1 MMMWCDWNTM
11 GIFGWTTMI
20 LLWGGLVA
28 LAAWAIRSVG
38 STNRDR
44 SSDALG
50 ILERRFAAGEID
62 RDEFEQRRRL
72 LEDSRGSRR

>member
-1 MMMWCDWNTM
+1 MWCNWNTM
-11 GIFGWTTMI
+11 SIFGWTTMI

-28 LAAWAIRSVG
+28 LAVWAIRSVG
-38 STNRDR
+38 SANRDR
-44 SSDALG
+44 ASDALG

-72 LEDSRGSRR
+72 LEESRGARS